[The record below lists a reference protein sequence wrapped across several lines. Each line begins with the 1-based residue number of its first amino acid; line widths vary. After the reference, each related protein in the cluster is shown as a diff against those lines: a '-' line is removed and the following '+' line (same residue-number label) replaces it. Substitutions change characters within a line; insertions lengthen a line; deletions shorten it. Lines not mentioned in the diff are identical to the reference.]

1 MSSAERVLRAGS
13 RPSRSSPRD
22 PDYTDALVGR
32 SMAYQQEGEIEK
44 AKADA
49 RRALEL
55 GVKDSDYMFLS
66 FPFEG
71 DEARQI
77 LQQGIDKI
85 EPSSLF
91 RRMLVEELARTYWYE
106 QNYLKQAEL
115 LEELGPEPEDRT
127 HYYESL
133 GMAYYAAGNME
144 KAESSYLKGLPDSA
158 LSLVHLKM
166 HQGEFEEALRVL
178 ESQAGEIDED
188 EYLVEKAVLKALL
201 GHGMNHDKAL
211 ELVQESGEEN
221 LFGQDDFQ
229 AGILEYD
236 RGNKRLG
243 RQLLRRSMA
252 MLDSNPLE
260 WGVTLAWK
268 REVANRYLHSESETP
283 FLLSKCYD
291 FLNSVV
297 DSTVLFPRQMLE
309 FGSYFLPDSD

>member
-1 MSSAERVLRAGS
+1 
-13 RPSRSSPRD
+13 
-22 PDYTDALVGR
+22 
-32 SMAYQQEGEIEK
+32 
-44 AKADA
+44 
-49 RRALEL
+49 
-55 GVKDSDYMFLS
+55 
-66 FPFEG
+66 
-71 DEARQI
+71 
-77 LQQGIDKI
+77 
-85 EPSSLF
+85 
-91 RRMLVEELARTYWYE
+91 YE

-309 FGSYFLPDSD
+309 FGSYF